1 MQYLRLPIAII
12 ALISAP
18 VHEGFTSIYDVISL
32 DPINVPFHS
41 VFTSGS
47 QGSYLEVIQIYIPNV

>member
-1 MQYLRLPIAII
+1 MKFNNAQDGARKLSIAII
-12 ALISAP
+12 ALISAT

-41 VFTSGS
+41 ASTSG
-47 QGSYLEVIQIYIPNV
+47 GRVLIWR